1 MKIMRNKITL
11 LTAVVFLLVAGLG
24 CGKIFSGGEKPGSAG
39 NSNTEQM
46 AKTGVKECD
55 DFIDLMNEDSK
66 APDEGFVA
74 RKIREFAID
83 IAKEAIKSNIE
94 ENKNDKEKIALGC
107 KEAKEK
113 YIKDKAE
120 KKEGEKK

>member
-1 MKIMRNKITL
+1 MKNKITL
-11 LTAVVFLLVAGLG
+11 LTAIVVLLVAGLG
-24 CGKIFSGGEKPGSAG
+24 CGRIFSGGDNKSGSGG

-55 DFIDLMNEDSK
+55 EFIDLINEDSK

-83 IAKEAIKSNIE
+83 VAKEAIKANIE
-94 ENKNDKEKIALGC
+94 ENKNDKEKVALGC
-107 KEAKEK
+107 KEAREK
-113 YIKDKAE
+113 YIEDKAE
-120 KKEGEKK
+120 KKDGEKK

>member
-1 MKIMRNKITL
+1 MKNKITL
-11 LTAVVFLLVAGLG
+11 LTAIAFVLVAGLG
-24 CGKIFSGGEKPGSAG
+24 CGSIFSGGDNKSGSGG

-55 DFIDLMNEDSK
+55 EFVDLINEDAK

-74 RKIREFAID
+74 RKFREIAID

-94 ENKNDKEKIALGC
+94 ENKNDKEKVALGC

-113 YIKDKAE
+113 YIKDKTE
-120 KKEGEKK
+120 KKDGEKK

>member
-1 MKIMRNKITL
+1 MLI
-11 LTAVVFLLVAGLG
+11 AGLG
-24 CGKIFSGGEKPGSAG
+24 CGSIFPGGDKSGSGG

-113 YIKDKAE
+113 YIKDKTEKKDAE
-120 KKEGEKK
+120 KK

>member
-1 MKIMRNKITL
+1 MKNKFTV
-11 LTAVVFLLVAGLG
+11 AVSIIVLVIAGLG
-24 CGKIFSGGEKPGSAG
+24 CSQIWSGGSKS
-39 NSNTEQM
+39 NSNAEQL

-55 DFIDLMNEDSK
+55 EFIDLLNEDSK
-66 APDEGFVA
+66 SPDEGFVA
-74 RKIREFAID
+74 RQIREFAID

-94 ENKNDKEKIALGC
+94 ENKGDKEKVALGC

-120 KKEGEKK
+120 KTTEKK